1 MELPAKSWDP
11 GNGDWSPN
19 CDVSVSP
26 AGVTILVELAGLRSA
41 DIDLTMHGN
50 RLQIQGK
57 RLRPDPGRFNAPPSG
72 EVKFG
77 RFHAVFEFPAG
88 YNLTQSQAYYLNG
101 FLRIDVPAEES
112 TSRIVL

>member
-19 CDVSVSP
+19 CDVSVSKERI
-26 AGVTILVELAGLRSA
+26 TILVELAGLRSE
-41 DIDLTMHGN
+41 DLDLTMEGN
-50 RLQIQGK
+50 RLQLRGN
-57 RLRPDPGRFNAPPSG
+57 RPRPDAARVTSPSSG

-88 YNLTQSQAYYLNG
+88 YDLAKGQAFYLNG
-101 FLRIDVPAEES
+101 FLRIEVPAAEG
-112 TSRIVL
+112 TRRVVL